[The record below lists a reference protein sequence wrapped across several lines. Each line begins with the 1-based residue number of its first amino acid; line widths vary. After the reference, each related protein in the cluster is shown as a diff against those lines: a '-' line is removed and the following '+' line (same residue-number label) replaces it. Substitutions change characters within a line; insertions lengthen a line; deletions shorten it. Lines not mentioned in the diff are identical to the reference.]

1 MQLPGQLKNT
11 TLGDLLG
18 ALFRERASGVLELI
32 EPSGQ
37 RHHVELREGKV
48 EHVETDR
55 GGPLLGDLLGLSN
68 LPALRDQQR
77 LGEVL
82 LAEGRVD
89 HDELSSALK
98 RQTIARL
105 ERLFDLEKAAV
116 RFHAP
121 RPGQDD
127 PTAPAPLVSR
137 EFLHGRPRHRGRPG
151 ARMLPVSRQ
160 GDGALAVLGLEEG
173 ATREDIRKAFRELAQ
188 EHHPDR
194 HPHADEATR
203 QRLFRRF
210 AEISRAYHALTS

>member
-32 EPSGQ
+32 EPTGQ
-37 RHHVELREGKV
+37 RHHIELRQGEV
-48 EHVETDR
+48 EYVETDR
-55 GGPLLGDLLGLSN
+55 GGPFLGDLLGLSN
-68 LPALRDQQR
+68 LPAVSDDER

-89 HDELSSALK
+89 QDELSAALK
-98 RQTIARL
+98 RQTLARL
-105 ERLFDLEKAAV
+105 DRLFNLEKAAV

-121 RPGQDD
+121 RPQKDD
-127 PTAPAPLVSR
+127 PTAPAPLSR
-137 EFLHGRPRHRGRPG
+137 EEFLHGRPRHRGRSSS
-151 ARMLPVSRQ
+151 RMLPASRPR
-160 GDGALAVLGLEEG
+160 DGALAVLGLKED
-173 ATREDIRKAFRELAQ
+173 ASREDIRRAFRELAQ

-194 HPHADEATR
+194 HPHADEAAR